1 MKTSRKTGRNVQ
13 PSTVEATLT
22 LSLIAS
28 PLNGGL
34 HDDTAQTR
42 LGVKRDRAAR
52 RKLLSYARAQQF
64 SVT

>member
-1 MKTSRKTGRNVQ
+1 MKTTKETGRNVQ

-42 LGVKRDRAAR
+42 LDRSE
-52 RKLLSYARAQQF
+52 KG
-64 SVT
+64 